1 MEVVMQMMYSYSL
14 ELLAAAVGLMLL
26 LELVTLRKINKWKK
40 KEKEQFFE
48 LEEKLSR
55 ISEKQNETTREIT
68 QQAQDDKMAHK
79 SSENPEKETPE
90 KLIDAVL
97 TEVFS

>member
-48 LEEKLSR
+48 LEEKLSVYPKSR
-55 ISEKQNETTREIT
+55 TRRHGRSRSRRRMI
-68 QQAQDDKMAHK
+68 KWRK
-79 SSENPEKETPE
+79 SPVKIRKKRLRRS
-90 KLIDAVL
+90 
-97 TEVFS
+97 

>member
-48 LEEKLSR
+48 L
-55 ISEKQNETTREIT
+55 
-68 QQAQDDKMAHK
+68 
-79 SSENPEKETPE
+79 
-90 KLIDAVL
+90 LIDAVL

>member
-40 KEKEQFFE
+40 RKKKNNFSE

-55 ISEKQNETTREIT
+55 ISEKQNETARGDH
-68 QQAQDDKMAHK
+68 AAG
-79 SSENPEKETPE
+79 
-90 KLIDAVL
+90 AG
-97 TEVFS
+97 

>member
-40 KEKEQFFE
+40 KEKEQFSE

-55 ISEKQNETTREIT
+55 ISEKPVSYTHLTLPTTER
-68 QQAQDDKMAHK
+68 
-79 SSENPEKETPE
+79 
-90 KLIDAVL
+90 V
-97 TEVFS
+97 

>member
-26 LELVTLRKINKWKK
+26 LELVTLRKINKWKR

-55 ISEKQNETTREIT
+55 I
-68 QQAQDDKMAHK
+68 
-79 SSENPEKETPE
+79 KEAPE

>member
-1 MEVVMQMMYSYSL
+1 MEFCGTYRTWRRLYAGNLQV
-14 ELLAAAVGLMLL
+14 
-26 LELVTLRKINKWKK
+26 RPWKK
-40 KEKEQFFE
+40 KEKEQFSE

-55 ISEKQNETTREIT
+55 ISEKQNETAREIT
-68 QQAQDDKMAHK
+68 QQAQDDKMAQK
-79 SSENPEKETPE
+79 SGENLEKEAPE

>member
-14 ELLAAAVGLMLL
+14 ELLAAAVGFMLL
-26 LELVTLRKINKWKK
+26 LELVTLRKMNQWKK

-48 LEEKLSR
+48 LAEKLSR
-55 ISEKQNETTREIT
+55 ISEKQNETAREIT
-68 QQAQDDKMAHK
+68 QQAQDDKMAQK
-79 SSENPEKETPE
+79 SSGNPKKEAPE